1 MRGKLLPTDQMTD
14 SENTCSICMEGFTAE
29 NPRTEL
35 ECGHGFHARCVI
47 DWFRSSSQSNTC
59 PLCRADPS
67 TVLTYPDAM
76 TRCTMLRRKARA
88 ADAPPALKRA
98 VEKIQRAEK
107 TCVQLKEECKRF
119 KTEEIRKLLKDYRE
133 LHRKKWAAHRA
144 VSKAKRELGLRD
156 FPGVNIA
163 PMIRTAY
170 RRLHP
175 RYRLHF

>member
-1 MRGKLLPTDQMTD
+1 
-14 SENTCSICMEGFTAE
+14 
-29 NPRTEL
+29 
-35 ECGHGFHARCVI
+35 
-47 DWFRSSSQSNTC
+47 
-59 PLCRADPS
+59 
-67 TVLTYPDAM
+67 M